1 MEKVPGHGQCPDLSG
16 PGRPA
21 RSSIIPDPVPKLPSL
36 ATSYLEIAH
45 WSILLR
51 GIEGHG
57 EDLDEN
63 GCFTSRTCVLRLD
76 RYGSSGYFFFEK
88 HSLIDFQIGKGRKR
102 EFRAAELRFSLH
114 KEFCAAE
121 IRFYLYKEYV
131 GAILKKIVI
140 LLKEN
145 WSHMDNFK
153 GAMLMKIVILLK
165 ENWSHMDKFSIY
177 FKIFRDANS
186 WGAMRQEMAIFKGGN
201 SVCRVQIVFRSF
213 HFIFSKK

>member
-1 MEKVPGHGQCPDLSG
+1 M
-16 PGRPA
+16 
-21 RSSIIPDPVPKLPSL
+21 
-36 ATSYLEIAH
+36 
-45 WSILLR
+45 
-51 GIEGHG
+51 
-57 EDLDEN
+57 
-63 GCFTSRTCVLRLD
+63 
-76 RYGSSGYFFFEK
+76 
-88 HSLIDFQIGKGRKR
+88 
-102 EFRAAELRFSLH
+102 
-114 KEFCAAE
+114 
-121 IRFYLYKEYV
+121 

-201 SVCRVQIVFRSF
+201 SVCRVQMFFRSF
-213 HFIFSKK
+213 HFIFRKKYTAGGDASENCDFQSRKQRLQGPFFQELSFYIQKELTNDFFQINFENALRPVENQGDDATENDNFQSRKQRLQGVQKFQD

>member
-1 MEKVPGHGQCPDLSG
+1 MPGPQRA
-16 PGRPA
+16 RPA
-21 RSSIIPDPVPKLPSL
+21 GPEHAYSRSDAKLL
-36 ATSYLEIAH
+36 YAAH

-121 IRFYLYKEYV
+121 IRFYLYKE
-131 GAILKKIVI
+131 
-140 LLKEN
+140 
-145 WSHMDNFK
+145 
-153 GAMLMKIVILLK
+153 
-165 ENWSHMDKFSIY
+165 
-177 FKIFRDANS
+177 
-186 WGAMRQEMAIFKGGN
+186 
-201 SVCRVQIVFRSF
+201 
-213 HFIFSKK
+213 

>member
-1 MEKVPGHGQCPDLSG
+1 MRQKMTIFKHRKYACIANFQEF
-16 PGRPA
+16 RPA
-21 RSSIIPDPVPKLPSL
+21 EIRF
-36 ATSYLEIAH
+36 YLH
-45 WSILLR
+45 
-51 GIEGHG
+51 
-57 EDLDEN
+57 
-63 GCFTSRTCVLRLD
+63 
-76 RYGSSGYFFFEK
+76 K
-88 HSLIDFQIGKGRKR
+88 
-102 EFRAAELRFSLH
+102 EFRAAEIRFYLH

-121 IRFYLYKEYV
+121 IRFYLHKEYV

-186 WGAMRQEMAIFKGGN
+186 WGAMRQEMAIFKRGK
-201 SVCRVQIVFRSF
+201 SVCIGPNFFQELSF
-213 HFIFSKK
+213 YIQ

>member
-1 MEKVPGHGQCPDLSG
+1 MCGMEKFPGHGLCPDFSG

-21 RSSIIPDPVPKLPSL
+21 RSMHIPDLDRSGTELWYLVI
-36 ATSYLEIAH
+36 SYLKIAH

-51 GIEGHG
+51 GNEGHG

-88 HSLIDFQIGKGRKR
+88 HSLIDFHIGKGRKR

-121 IRFYLYKEYV
+121 IRFYLHKEYV
-131 GAILKKIVI
+131 
-140 LLKEN
+140 
-145 WSHMDNFK
+145 
-153 GAMLMKIVILLK
+153 GAMLMKIVILLR
-165 ENWSHMDKFSIY
+165 ENWSHMNK
-177 FKIFRDANS
+177 
-186 WGAMRQEMAIFKGGN
+186 
-201 SVCRVQIVFRSF
+201 V
-213 HFIFSKK
+213 

>member
-1 MEKVPGHGQCPDLSG
+1 MEKVPGHGLCPDLSG

-21 RSSIIPDPVPKLPSL
+21 RSRQIPDRSQIPPKLPSL

-76 RYGSSGYFFFEK
+76 RYGSSGYFLFEK

-114 KEFCAAE
+114 KESYE
-121 IRFYLYKEYV
+121 IF
-131 GAILKKIVI
+131 
-140 LLKEN
+140 
-145 WSHMDNFK
+145 
-153 GAMLMKIVILLK
+153 
-165 ENWSHMDKFSIY
+165 
-177 FKIFRDANS
+177 
-186 WGAMRQEMAIFKGGN
+186 GGRP
-201 SVCRVQIVFRSF
+201 CRKWL
-213 HFIFSKK
+213 FSKGKIGQRWADFRIFQ

>member
-1 MEKVPGHGQCPDLSG
+1 MGKLLMKMAVLLQGHAFC
-16 PGRPA
+16 A
-21 RSSIIPDPVPKLPSL
+21 WTAMDP
-36 ATSYLEIAH
+36 
-45 WSILLR
+45 
-51 GIEGHG
+51 
-57 EDLDEN
+57 
-63 GCFTSRTCVLRLD
+63 
-76 RYGSSGYFFFEK
+76 SGYFFFEK

-121 IRFYLYKEYV
+121 IRFYLHKEYV

-201 SVCRVQIVFRSF
+201 SVCRGSNFFQELSF
-213 HFIFSKK
+213 YIQ

>member
-1 MEKVPGHGQCPDLSG
+1 MGTLLMKMAVFLQGHAFC
-16 PGRPA
+16 A
-21 RSSIIPDPVPKLPSL
+21 WTAMDP
-36 ATSYLEIAH
+36 
-45 WSILLR
+45 
-51 GIEGHG
+51 
-57 EDLDEN
+57 
-63 GCFTSRTCVLRLD
+63 
-76 RYGSSGYFFFEK
+76 SGYFFFEK
-88 HSLIDFQIGKGRKR
+88 PSLIDFQIGTGRKR

-201 SVCRVQIVFRSF
+201 SVCRVQMFFRSF
-213 HFIFSKK
+213 HFIFRKK

>member
-1 MEKVPGHGQCPDLSG
+1 MWQKMAIFKVWNSVCRVHCFWKRFEIRKHTENTVCTQKGFFPKLISWVNKDQSYIRECVGMEVDRLGV
-16 PGRPA
+16 GRPGA
-21 RSSIIPDPVPKLPSL
+21 GRSQIGASSGTKLWFL

-57 EDLDEN
+57 DDLDEN

-121 IRFYLYKEYV
+121 IRFYLYKEFSR
-131 GAILKKIVI
+131 GTMWQKMAIL
-140 LLKEN
+140 
-145 WSHMDNFK
+145 H
-153 GAMLMKIVILLK
+153 
-165 ENWSHMDKFSIY
+165 
-177 FKIFRDANS
+177 
-186 WGAMRQEMAIFKGGN
+186 
-201 SVCRVQIVFRSF
+201 
-213 HFIFSKK
+213 